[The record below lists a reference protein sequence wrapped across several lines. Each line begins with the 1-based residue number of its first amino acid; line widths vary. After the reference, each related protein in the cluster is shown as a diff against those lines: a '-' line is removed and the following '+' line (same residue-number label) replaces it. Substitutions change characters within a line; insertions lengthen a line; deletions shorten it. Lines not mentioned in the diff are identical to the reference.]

1 MEDRDAIKYV
11 ISKLRSITITVQVIP
26 FAYTLLYILTLIL
39 YLFASD
45 LVLTILDTL
54 LYVSPVVIVFNLIES
69 RVLKLC
75 RWHRTACVLPAFP
88 QINLFVDKYIYEFSV
103 RAEIAHI
110 SVIILMSVLLL
121 VAAYNVFLK

>member
-45 LVLTILDTL
+45 SVLTILDTL

>member
-1 MEDRDAIKYV
+1 M
-11 ISKLRSITITVQVIP
+11 RSITITVQVIP

-45 LVLTILDTL
+45 SVLTILDTL